1 MRAWH
6 VEMKFS
12 KKKQTFLLHFELY
25 GVCYDIWST
34 SASQRERWR
43 LFRNCEFEKRNSIH
57 TTTKDTPLRRKLTLL
72 RCVSKKSRIIF
83 LPLLHHFGNEKRIGK
98 VSKWV
103 FCQRGLS
110 NDNFSNYAFEAGGIL
125 LRVYPSSYGPLVQFL
140 FSLQEFLSTVRP
152 VIALGLTFP
161 FNGCDHGIWKVPKV
175 HFFYKIIFNQNI
187 WHCCW
192 YILET
197 SRQSGCKLWRYKRT
211 SAPFFDP
218 IFVAFSI
225 SPWMSQYIFR
235 HLSPSELFG
244 VCYDIWSTSHPREW
258 NEDFWDNIVVHS
270 FP

>member
-1 MRAWH
+1 MTCWN
-6 VEMKFS
+6 EGF
-12 KKKQTFLLHFELY
+12 KKN
-25 GVCYDIWST
+25 
-34 SASQRERWR
+34 R
-43 LFRNCEFEKRNSIH
+43 LFFCTLSCTVFATISEAHLHLKEKDGDSFAIVSSKRGIQFILLRRIS
-57 TTTKDTPLRRKLTLL
+57 PLGRKLTLL

-125 LRVYPSSYGPLVQFL
+125 LRVYPSSYGLLVQFL
-140 FSLQEFLSTVRP
+140 FSLQESLSTVRP
-152 VIALGLTFP
+152 VISLGLTFP

-235 HLSPSELFG
+235 HLSPSQLFG

-258 NEDFWDNIVVHS
+258 NEDFLDIE
-270 FP
+270 